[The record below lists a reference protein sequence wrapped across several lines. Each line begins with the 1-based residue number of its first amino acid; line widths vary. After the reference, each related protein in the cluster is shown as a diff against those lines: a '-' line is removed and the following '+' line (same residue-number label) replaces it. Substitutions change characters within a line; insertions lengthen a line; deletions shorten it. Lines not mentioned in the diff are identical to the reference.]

1 MDEQNEKYEA
11 VEKKPDQSED
21 IGSQSDDTLLE
32 TPQED
37 FSKGIETEEYD
48 ILPEMEETAEELDIL
63 KGKEG
68 VEVRYS
74 FNGNEVRQGLKLFQ
88 RETIYKKNAVY
99 SVILLAIFMIY
110 TVNIIRNPS
119 EAFSVF
125 LAALCLAVLMFLWYL
140 PAKHVKKT
148 AEAADK
154 EEMWFT
160 MTVYDNCVRIKEER
174 GGFIIEYGKEISKIF
189 ETLNLFLICVGK
201 ERIFIL
207 PKRFLT
213 DGREEKIR
221 DLFQNGMGEQFV
233 TVKVKE

>member
-1 MDEQNEKYEA
+1 M
-11 VEKKPDQSED
+11 
-21 IGSQSDDTLLE
+21 
-32 TPQED
+32 
-37 FSKGIETEEYD
+37 
-48 ILPEMEETAEELDIL
+48 
-63 KGKEG
+63 
-68 VEVRYS
+68 EVRYS
-74 FNGNEVRQGLKLFQ
+74 FNGSEVREGLKIFQ
-88 RETIYKKNAVY
+88 RDTIYKKNAIY

-119 EAFSVF
+119 EAFSIF

-160 MTVYDNCVRIKEER
+160 MTVYDNCVRIKEEK
-174 GGFIIEYGKEISKIF
+174 GGFVIEYGKEISKVF
-189 ETLNLFLICVGK
+189 ETINLFLICVGK

-213 DGREEKIR
+213 DGREEQVR
-221 DLFQNGMGEQFV
+221 ELFQSGMGEQFI